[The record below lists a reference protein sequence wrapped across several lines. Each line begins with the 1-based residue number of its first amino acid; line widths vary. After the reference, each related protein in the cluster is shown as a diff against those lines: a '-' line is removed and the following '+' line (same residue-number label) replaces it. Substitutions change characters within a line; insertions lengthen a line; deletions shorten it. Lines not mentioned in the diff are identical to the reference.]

1 MKSVMGAS
9 KALEELI
16 KLMPKEAHK
25 IDASGNN
32 VEVSAENL
40 HPGDQIFVKSGE
52 KIPLD
57 GSIFEEDYA
66 VDESMLM
73 GESLPVERK
82 TGMEAIGGSVNGH
95 GVLKI
100 NVSKTGNDT
109 YLSQVIQLVGATAI
123 GAVIMPQSTIIC
135 AIITQL
141 FKSDLNLT

>member
-16 KLMPKEAHK
+16 KLIPKEVHK

-32 VEVSAENL
+32 VEVSVEKL
-40 HPGDQIFVKSGE
+40 HSGDQIFVKSGE

-57 GSIFEEDYA
+57 GSIFEEEYA

-73 GESLPVERK
+73 GESFPVERK
-82 TGMEAIGGSVNGH
+82 TAMEAIGGSVNGY

-109 YLSQVIQLVGATAI
+109 YLSQVIQLECATAI
-123 GAVIMPQSTIIC
+123 GQ
-135 AIITQL
+135 
-141 FKSDLNLT
+141 